1 MGSGKSTIGKQLAE
15 QLNYYFVDL
24 DNFIE
29 EKTFSKINLLFK
41 QFGEE
46 EFRKIEKEYLLD
58 LAVYDNMVVACG
70 GGTITNLGNEE
81 WMNKNGLT
89 VLLDE
94 NFETI
99 FKRLNQEHEIEKRPL
114 LKAMV
119 GNHFKKDL
127 QLLFEKRIAAYQKC
141 QLKIKP
147 EKDLMNT
154 VEKIR
159 AAIK

>member
-15 QLNYYFVDL
+15 RLNYYFVDL

-29 EKTFSKINLLFK
+29 EKTFSKINLLFR

-70 GGTITNLGNEE
+70 GGTITNLANEK
-81 WMNKNGLT
+81 WMNENGLT

-99 FKRLNQEHEIEKRPL
+99 FKRLNQEKEIEKRPL
-114 LKAMV
+114 LKAIA
-119 GNHFKKDL
+119 GKNFKKS
-127 QLLFEKRIAAYQKC
+127 F
-141 QLKIKP
+141 
-147 EKDLMNT
+147 
-154 VEKIR
+154 
-159 AAIK
+159 